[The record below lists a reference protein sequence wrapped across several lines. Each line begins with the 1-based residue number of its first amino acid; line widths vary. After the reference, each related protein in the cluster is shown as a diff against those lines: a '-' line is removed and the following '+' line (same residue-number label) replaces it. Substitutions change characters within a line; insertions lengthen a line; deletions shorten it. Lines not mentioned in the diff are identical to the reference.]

1 MKRDQISLKALNTV
15 TLAMKSMDSDYSAE
29 NVSKT
34 MKGKQLAEDSSL
46 DFSKNSDKLGLSLE
60 AYDDGVSD
68 MCNGMKM
75 ALFRFEMPFLLE
87 FTAFGLKNF

>member
-1 MKRDQISLKALNTV
+1 
-15 TLAMKSMDSDYSAE
+15 MKSLNSDYSAE

-34 MKGKQLAEDSSL
+34 MKGKQLANDLSL

-75 ALFRFEMPFLLE
+75 GFISFRNAIFYLNSLPLDWQISEKLQL
-87 FTAFGLKNF
+87 TL